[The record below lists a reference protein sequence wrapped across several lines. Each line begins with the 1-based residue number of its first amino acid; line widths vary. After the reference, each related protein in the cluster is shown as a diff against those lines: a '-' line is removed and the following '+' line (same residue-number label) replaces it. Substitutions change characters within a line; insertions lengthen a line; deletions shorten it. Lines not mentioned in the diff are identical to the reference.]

1 MGLVFAFILAGRAGS
16 DRSTVMSLLDTL
28 RSTLDQTDNN
38 TETPS
43 ITTSDALDV
52 LSNARRRKIIAYL
65 AEHDDTVVP
74 VRDIADHLASKGD
87 DRTAAYVA
95 CLQQHLPR
103 MEKYGIVEYDE
114 PAKQVTTSEEVYV
127 LNRVKREIDRI
138 LA

>member
-1 MGLVFAFILAGRAGS
+1 MR
-16 DRSTVMSLLDTL
+16 LLDTL
-28 RSTLDQTDNN
+28 RSTLDQTDNT

-74 VRDIADHLASKGD
+74 VRDIADHLAATGD

-95 CLQQHLPR
+95 CLQQHIPR
-103 MEKYGIVEYDE
+103 MESYGIVEYDE
-114 PAKQVTTSEEVYV
+114 PAKQVAVCEEVYV
-127 LNRVKREIDRI
+127 LSRVKREIDRI